1 MKMKI
6 NWYPGHMAKAKRL
19 IKDQIKLIDV
29 VYELIDA
36 RIPYSSKV
44 EDFANLYLNK
54 PKILIMTKYDIC
66 DQRLTDQWVKFYE
79 QQGNTVIKTSAP
91 TGDGINKIIG
101 ATYELLTPLLEK
113 TKNKGLLQKKIRAL
127 IIGVPNV
134 GKSTLINR
142 ITKKKKTITGNRP
155 GVTKGKQWIR
165 VNDKI
170 DLLDTPGIMPS
181 NITNV
186 EVGLNL
192 AAMTAIKEDILPLD
206 DVAVHILRKL
216 AKTYPKV
223 LKERYKLETTDLDDI
238 LESFDKI
245 AKIRGI
251 APRNNE
257 IDYDL
262 VSKVII
268 KDLREGKFGKVT
280 FDLLGN
286 Y

>member
-1 MKMKI
+1 
-6 NWYPGHMAKAKRL
+6 
-19 IKDQIKLIDV
+19 
-29 VYELIDA
+29 
-36 RIPYSSKV
+36 
-44 EDFANLYLNK
+44 
-54 PKILIMTKYDIC
+54 
-66 DQRLTDQWVKFYE
+66 
-79 QQGNTVIKTSAP
+79 
-91 TGDGINKIIG
+91 
-101 ATYELLTPLLEK
+101 
-113 TKNKGLLQKKIRAL
+113 
-127 IIGVPNV
+127 
-134 GKSTLINR
+134 
-142 ITKKKKTITGNRP
+142 
-155 GVTKGKQWIR
+155 
-165 VNDKI
+165 
-170 DLLDTPGIMPS
+170 MPS